1 MTTIALTLGLSGILA
16 IAAIGAPALLRRAAP
31 ALAAAPR
38 AARRSSAGALLW
50 IGAFVALGPVV
61 AWMSSGPAWLPAAL
75 TEVCD
80 RCLSAASPFGQSA
93 VSLGIPAFVPLALP
107 LIGLA
112 AILLGIAREL
122 AALARSRRA
131 AALALAS
138 GATPARILGHDVLVT
153 PDPALSAYSLPGR
166 IVVSRGMIAA
176 LSTPELAAVLAHE
189 AAHVA
194 QRHHVML
201 ALLNGATRYF
211 RWVPLVGAVRG
222 SVPHYLEIAADR
234 AAGSATSTAALA
246 SALLRLGSAGAP
258 AFRADAAV
266 ALGAALDPAAL
277 AAAGSGAGAGS
288 GTGSGS
294 GTARVRSL
302 IGQPRPR
309 ASTALAAA
317 AAAYA
322 LMLAAAIVAVQ
333 APYLLAILTGC

>member
-38 AARRSSAGALLW
+38 AAALALGAGALLW

-61 AWMSSGPAWLPAAL
+61 AWMSSGPAWLPVAL

-122 AALARSRRA
+122 AALARSHRA
-131 AALALAS
+131 AARALAS

-166 IVVSRGMIAA
+166 IVVSRGTIAA
-176 LSTPELAAVLAHE
+176 LSTPELSAVLAHE

-288 GTGSGS
+288 GS